1 MGVSGRVRGGNSKMS
16 LTFTTRSLAS
26 LRRSAPL
33 AVSAR
38 ANHGGKQSGD
48 QGQQGP
54 AAGPGA
60 GAGLALVAGLA
71 LAAKAYSERDRMQ
84 LKAESP
90 EVQAHEN
97 REAEKLFLNRVRT
110 YMLRDKSFNYF
121 ASFQHISSS
130 GKRDMMMTPMDFYA
144 SITPDCNKFGAMA
157 GVHVTVPEA
166 EVAAGTYYWGK
177 SAVKD
182 SLLNKIGENGL
193 ITYADYCLLLA
204 LISTPKRF
212 IGTVFNLLDVTGDGN
227 IETKEFAFVTTKM
240 AIKEGGFGTY
250 TDHDQK
256 EILASKSSGLI
267 NYLYGEDRKGSLDKV
282 QFAKLQAD
290 LLDEIIQLEFNEYD
304 KEASGRISERDL
316 CHFLLRNSKIPPKKQ
331 AAMLKRVE
339 KIWPSKGRG
348 VSLPSFGNLF
358 HVLAGG
364 VDLEEFRKVAS
375 WVSHQE
381 LSDHVAAVLFALLDD
396 D

>member
-1 MGVSGRVRGGNSKMS
+1 MGVSGRVRGGNSRMS

-38 ANHGGKQSGD
+38 ANHGGKQNGE

-54 AAGPGA
+54 GAAGPGA
-60 GAGLALVAGLA
+60 GAGRALVAGLA

-97 REAEKLFLNRVRT
+97 RVRT
-110 YMLRDKSFNYF
+110 YMLRDKIFNYF
-121 ASFQHISSS
+121 ASFQYISSS

-240 AIKEGGFGTY
+240 ALKEGGFGTY

-256 EILASKSSGLI
+256 EILASKSSGLVNFI
-267 NYLYGEDRKGSLDKV
+267 YGKDRKGSLNKET
-282 QFAKLQAD
+282 FAKLQAD

-339 KIWPSKGRG
+339 KIWPAKGV
-348 VSLPSFGNLF
+348 VSLFLP
-358 HVLAGG
+358 
-364 VDLEEFRKVAS
+364 LETCS
-375 WVSHQE
+375 
-381 LSDHVAAVLFALLDD
+381 
-396 D
+396 